1 IKTCGGALKAIRDKS
16 IPDDVEDYILSGI
29 LFETIKTANTLLQRE
44 QVNIILDVERA
55 NPLVFRQH
63 PELRDVVCTACQT
76 GEFGGVVDL
85 DIFQKAEPGSSS
97 DLEYPQ
103 LDSRREDVGI
113 FDRSTHASLT

>member
-1 IKTCGGALKAIRDKS
+1 MAHLSLSQQLRDELNTAIIKTCGGALKAIRDKS

-85 DIFQKAEPGSSS
+85 GQ
-97 DLEYPQ
+97 
-103 LDSRREDVGI
+103 
-113 FDRSTHASLT
+113 SLLI